1 VKYVRCFKLQIILQ
15 ERRIKMKN
23 EKFKAIAVN
32 VYAGGFSL
40 GVKGSGIDVIAHFE
54 DEKPY
59 GEEVINMNRGNI
71 WGALPIIPYH
81 TKWQNCP
88 DIDLFF
94 SNPPC
99 APFSNA
105 NTNSFNG
112 GWKNDK
118 RLSCWD
124 RIVNWGILNRPK
136 IIVIETTIQA
146 YSKAPDFLM
155 EVSKK
160 FINIGFGVTI
170 FLNNACYFGSAQNR
184 PRILLIASPFKLNF
198 KEYFSTP
205 SVSTGILFNFF
216 SEELSN
222 IPKDK
227 DYPFPVNPKL
237 VNLLK
242 EIKPGERMAATFNR
256 LTPIEDRI
264 INSKGQVKG
273 RPTFGIVKLHP
284 DKLSSVIVGYPLVHP
299 WHQRFLTLKEYQL
312 LGDFPLDY
320 NFPLAVKSNSYIARG
335 VSSKV
340 GNWLGSMAKMT
351 LRNRMSVRMPCVEIV
366 NGLHGYK
373 NQKSYDIVNGDIAKM
388 TSQVPKLS
396 LRSSSIVN
404 LPIDEV
410 F

>member
-1 VKYVRCFKLQIILQ
+1 MNKEL
-15 ERRIKMKN
+15 
-23 EKFKAIAVN
+23 KAIAAN

-40 GVKGSGIDVIAHFE
+40 GVKRSGIDVIAHFE

-59 GEEVINMNRGNI
+59 GEEVINMNRQRYWNNM
-71 WGALPIIPYH
+71 PIIPYN
-81 TKWQNCP
+81 TKWKNCP

-94 SNPPC
+94 TNPPC

-124 RIVNWGILNRPK
+124 RIINWGILNRPK
-136 IIVIETTIQA
+136 IIIIETTIQA

-155 EVSKK
+155 EMSKK
-160 FINIGFGVTI
+160 LINIGFGVTI

-184 PRILLIASPFKLNF
+184 PRILLIASPFKIKF
-198 KEYFSTP
+198 KAYLP
-205 SVSTGILFNFF
+205 APIVSTGTLFNSFDN
-216 SEELSN
+216 ELKE
-222 IPKDK
+222 IPPEKN
-227 DYPFPVNPKL
+227 YLFPVHSKL

-299 WHQRFLTLKEYQL
+299 YHQRFLTLKEYQL

-320 NFPLAVKSNSYIARG
+320 NFPRAVRSNSYIARG

-340 GNWLGSMAKMT
+340 GFWLGGTVKLT
-351 LRNRMSVRMPCVEIV
+351 LKDKISVGTPYVEII
-366 NGLHGYK
+366 NGLNGWA
-373 NQKSYDIVNGDIAKM
+373 NQKSYHIVNGDITQM

-396 LRSSSIVN
+396 LRSSNIVN
-404 LPIDEV
+404 IATLNEEC